1 VNRLNQN
8 TQPPR
13 KGQEGVFTAIS
24 VGFTLLLIGT
34 LFVITP
40 NLFDSVIEF
49 LKDLGLVD
57 VPNTEIMFFGPEL
70 PLRHMTLYQTAGQL
84 SIAVAVFE
92 VFMLALRFVIPS
104 SWDKRSETAGNLVFW
119 IGAVYLIQVFLID
132 SIQWFVFW
140 TTIIMVIGVSLI
152 ARAAVNAISK
162 I

>member
-1 VNRLNQN
+1 MNQN
-8 TQPPR
+8 KQSPR

-24 VGFTLLLIGT
+24 VGFALLLMGT

-70 PLRHMTLYQTAGQL
+70 PLRHMTFYQAAGQL
-84 SIAVAVFE
+84 SIAISVFQ

-104 SWDKRSETAGNLVFW
+104 SWEKRSETAGNLVFW
-119 IGAVYLIQVFLID
+119 IGAAYLIQVFLID
-132 SIQWFVFW
+132 STQWFVFW
-140 TTIIMVIGVSLI
+140 ATIIIVIGVSLI
-152 ARAAVNAISK
+152 ARAAINAISK
-162 I
+162 T